1 MKRKI
6 FVAALLVCCVT
17 VAFAAF
23 ADLTGKWKG
32 TLKFG
37 DNEIEL
43 NYTFKVDGEN
53 LTGSIGTGQGEFP
66 ITEGKIKGNDFTF
79 SLDFNGN
86 KIPNVGKYYG
96 DSTIITQD
104 FNGNKSKIKLT
115 RIP

>member
-6 FVAALLVCCVT
+6 TIAALLVCCAV

-37 DNEIEL
+37 DNQIDL
-43 NYTFKVDGEN
+43 NYTFKVEGEN
-53 LTGSIGTGQGEFP
+53 LTGAIVTPQGELP
-66 ITEGKIKGNDFTF
+66 IADGKIKGNDFSF
-79 SLDFNGN
+79 SLDFNGT
-86 KIPNVGKYYG
+86 KIANTGKYYG

-104 FNGNKSKIKLT
+104 FGGNKTNIKLT
-115 RIP
+115 RVQ